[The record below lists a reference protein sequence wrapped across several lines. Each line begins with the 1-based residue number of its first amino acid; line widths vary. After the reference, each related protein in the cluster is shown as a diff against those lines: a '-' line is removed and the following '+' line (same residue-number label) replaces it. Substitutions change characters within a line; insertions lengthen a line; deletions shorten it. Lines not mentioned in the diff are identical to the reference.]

1 MTDPTMTRRS
11 NGLDLTPETQA
22 EILQTAK
29 YKSAFM
35 QLVPEMKLPGNGARV
50 PIIIGDPEAEWVN
63 EGAEKPKS
71 GVTFGKKDMLP
82 YTIAVIMPFSN
93 QFRRDFGALYDQV
106 VAKGPGAIARTF
118 DKTIMG
124 LVNAPGA
131 DFDTLKDAQTVSIGK
146 DVWKNLNKADDL
158 VSEADGTVDGWA
170 LSTQGRSVLRQA
182 TDNNGRPLF
191 LDGTAASDV
200 STVLG
205 NRTYI
210 SKGVHVP
217 AVSETPGQA
226 KAEIL
231 GVCGEFS
238 SAAWGSVEGM
248 QTSIS
253 DQASITIEGKQVNLW
268 EHNMFA
274 VRIEIEVGFRIRDI
288 NRFVLLTA

>member
-1 MTDPTMTRRS
+1 MTDPSMTRKS

-50 PIIIGDPEAEWVN
+50 PIIIGDPEAAWVN

-124 LVNAPGA
+124 LVDAPGA
-131 DFDTLKDAQTVSIGK
+131 DFDTLKSAQTVSIGK

-170 LSTQGRSVLRQA
+170 LSTQGRSVLR
-182 TDNNGRPLF
+182 
-191 LDGTAASDV
+191 
-200 STVLG
+200 
-205 NRTYI
+205 
-210 SKGVHVP
+210 
-217 AVSETPGQA
+217 
-226 KAEIL
+226 
-231 GVCGEFS
+231 
-238 SAAWGSVEGM
+238 
-248 QTSIS
+248 
-253 DQASITIEGKQVNLW
+253 
-268 EHNMFA
+268 
-274 VRIEIEVGFRIRDI
+274 
-288 NRFVLLTA
+288 